1 MTGNVRRPGP
11 PWSVDLLA
19 DLHAGA
25 LTAEEENELRE
36 RIADDAEA
44 QEILAALDATLSDLG
59 ALSNLPVPRMP
70 EDLAARLDDAIAA
83 EQRTRVAQV
92 GAPGIPQQAPSAT
105 AFPEAGYPA
114 QRQLPA
120 FAAPAAPQSAAHPPS
135 NVVDLAARR
144 RKRLGWG
151 AGLLTAAAAVVGVA
165 VVVVPQ
171 PAGPGDN
178 VVGQPSA
185 APTSTSPGVPEVEG
199 GNFGPVF
206 GEVLAAK
213 DYGQL
218 ESPEKL
224 EQCLAGG
231 GVTSKPVGFAPV
243 KLDGRD
249 AVMSILTA
257 GKPGSWRVVVLDPK
271 TCGPTNPEGVLADE
285 VINR

>member
-25 LTAEEENELRE
+25 LTAQEEDELRA

-70 EDLAARLDDAIAA
+70 EDIAARLDDVIAA
-83 EQRTRVAQV
+83 EQRSRVAQV
-92 GAPGIPQQAPSAT
+92 GAPGIPQQTAVAPAL
-105 AFPEAGYPA
+105 PEAGYPA

-120 FAAPAAPQSAAHPPS
+120 FAAPAAPRTAAHPPS

-165 VVVVPQ
+165 VVVAPQ
-171 PAGPGDN
+171 PGAGDN

-185 APTSTSPGVPEVEG
+185 APTSASPGVPEVEG

-224 EQCLAGG
+224 KQCLAGG
-231 GVTSKPVGFAPV
+231 GVTSTPVGFAPV
-243 KLDGRD
+243 RLDGRD
-249 AVMSILTA
+249 AVMSILPG
-257 GKPGSWRVVVLDPK
+257 GKSGSWRVVVLDPK